1 MCTFAFLCDL
11 CDDSI
16 NNQIQ
21 ILWCHLAGL
30 LDTDPSLDDDN
41 QSDTDDEY
49 EIVEEYEEVEVSDG
63 ASESGSSTPVVEITE
78 GTIFDSLIFC
88 IVYNQILHCN

>member
-1 MCTFAFLCDL
+1 MT
-11 CDDSI
+11 
-16 NNQIQ
+16 
-21 ILWCHLAGL
+21 GL

-49 EIVEEYEEVEVSDG
+49 EIVEEYEEIIEVSDG

-88 IVYNQILHCN
+88 IVYNQIVHCN